1 MNALPLLTSF
11 PFPSPSLQNTSDS
24 SQTTLPGSAQSTPH
38 LPPPRPL
45 PRSDTPDA
53 SPRNAPCT
61 PSTPHP
67 FSLSPYL
74 HLPLLRE
81 RHNIPDRFFLHAHR
95 PQQLLQRALLHV
107 HERTPV
113 ALRPR
118 RPHLHHRRAR
128 QRVQRHSSALQAVQI
143 PDVVRV
149 LPRELLHRQLR
160 RELLLPERQ
169 RALHAQT
176 DPPQEPAQLLAA
188 VVEEMVRAA
197 EMQVHRAHAQ
207 RERPT
212 RQLGVTPTR
221 EKNRGDRL
229 YGDFRGGGGL
239 VAD

>member
-1 MNALPLLTSF
+1 MHFLCSLLFLFLFLLPLFKIPLTLHK
-11 PFPSPSLQNTSDS
+11 PRYRVQRNLPLISLLRAHSLVRIPRMRRQEM
-24 SQTTLPGSAQSTPH
+24 LPARH
-38 LPPPRPL
+38 LPL
-45 PRSDTPDA
+45 TLS
-53 SPRNAPCT
+53 
-61 PSTPHP
+61 
-67 FSLSPYL
+67 FFLSPYL

-81 RHNIPDRFFLHAHR
+81 RRDVSDRFFLHAHR

-113 ALRPR
+113 ALLPR

-212 RQLGVTPTR
+212 RQLGVTLDQR
-221 EKNRGDRL
+221 K
-229 YGDFRGGGGL
+229 
-239 VAD
+239 